1 MFLGDLTW
9 PRNIRTHLMFIG
21 LADVH
26 KLCTSVFEPR
36 NIFSVMNI
44 GPEEHKKPE
53 ERMHFFYS
61 ACQFFLYLLS
71 ITVSAAG
78 CSI

>member
-1 MFLGDLTW
+1 
-9 PRNIRTHLMFIG
+9 MFIG

-26 KLCTSVFEPR
+26 KLCTLVFEPR

-44 GPEEHKKPE
+44 GPEEHKKTE
-53 ERMHFFYS
+53 ERMHFSYS
-61 ACQFFLYLLS
+61 ARQLFLYLLS